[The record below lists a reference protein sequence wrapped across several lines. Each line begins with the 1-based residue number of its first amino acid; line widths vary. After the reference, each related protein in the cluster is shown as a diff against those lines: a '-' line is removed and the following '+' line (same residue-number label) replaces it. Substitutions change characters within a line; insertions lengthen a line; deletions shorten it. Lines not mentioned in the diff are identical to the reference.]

1 MTYFKTF
8 KSFLLICLSAAL
20 VSSAAWAADEMP
32 DAESYAPSLK
42 EIMAQKALVDDPS
55 SIDIKEVAG
64 EKVTIYEL
72 RAAKSDIGK
81 VIGKRGRTASAIRT
95 LMNAVSARQGKRA
108 VLEIIE

>member
-1 MTYFKTF
+1 MKE
-8 KSFLLICLSAAL
+8 LIEFI
-20 VSSAAWAADEMP
+20 V
-32 DAESYAPSLK
+32 
-42 EIMAQKALVDDPS
+42 KALVDDPS
-55 SIDIKEVAG
+55 AIEITEVAG
-64 EKVTIYEL
+64 DKVTIYEL